1 MIKHMQINI
10 KIDTKTNSPN
20 QVKDLISTFI
30 KDSYAGNFSIDSVS
44 IDGVDNY
51 KIGIGFMND
60 LKKKQID

>member
-20 QVKDLISTFI
+20 QVKDLIRTFI